1 MFGLSSLPSGKTR
14 GARAESDRLIIRV
27 RIYGCKTRFMQAA
40 VPLFA
45 DPLQRLRTLDW
56 RMPQFGRRQA
66 STLIKVTIGYAGQ
79 SLMCCASILR
89 QGKKMIPFQ
98 GTCKIAVRCPT
109 ERTRCLL
116 IAPKAQLLPSICRN
130 DIGIEMS
137 GYRISASLSLC
148 ARETIHSG
156 YPTFEIIREV

>member
-14 GARAESDRLIIRV
+14 GARAESDRLIFRV

-40 VPLFA
+40 PS
-45 DPLQRLRTLDW
+45 LRRAPSALAKAGLSDAAVGKS
-56 RMPQFGRRQA
+56 PV
-66 STLIKVTIGYAGQ
+66 STLFCLTIGYAGQ
-79 SLMCCASILR
+79 SLMCCASILC
-89 QGKKMIPFQ
+89 QGKEMIPFQ
-98 GTCKIAVRCPT
+98 GTCKMAARCPAD
-109 ERTRCLL
+109 RTQCLL

-137 GYRISASLSLC
+137 RYRISASLSLC

-156 YPTFEIIREV
+156 YPTFEIITEV